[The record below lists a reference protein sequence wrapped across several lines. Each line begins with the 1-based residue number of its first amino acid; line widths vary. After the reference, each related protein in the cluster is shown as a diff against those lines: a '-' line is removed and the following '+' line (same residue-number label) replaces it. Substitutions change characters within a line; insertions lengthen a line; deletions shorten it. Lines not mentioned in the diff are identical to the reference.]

1 MDRKKPPAAD
11 SPAKLL
17 DDAIAR
23 HQRGDLAGA
32 VTGYRSVL
40 ERVPGNIDAAH
51 LLGLALWQ
59 SGEMAEGLD
68 RVIAAAKAAPKSV
81 AIQNNLGGMLMSIRE
96 FAAAEAAFRAA
107 LAVKSD
113 HVDALSNLSAV
124 LLELNR
130 PAEAEKAARQAL
142 AVAPN
147 RADAWSNRGV
157 ALLELGRFEEAE
169 KCQRKALVLDPGL
182 AVAHA
187 NLGTLLRRKG
197 LAGEAVPLFRRA
209 VELDPQQPVAR
220 FNLSLDHL
228 AEGRLAAGWE
238 DYEERFRARQRQS
251 RRGLDAPAW
260 EGDMLEGRHL
270 LIWPEQGL
278 GDEIMFASIF
288 PDLEGLDGP
297 VTVECEARLVA
308 LFARSFPHLRVAAS
322 GTTKAADY
330 QIPAGSLPRLARRD
344 LSRFPGRSWLSPDAG
359 AAARWRGALS
369 AGGPALTVGFCW
381 RSGLKSGERKGLY
394 PTLADFAPLFDLPG
408 IRWVPLQYDLAD
420 AATAAELAAGF
431 PAGADLY
438 RPDIDLRDDL
448 DGVAALTSALDL
460 VISAGT
466 AVSEL
471 AGALGVPVWRIGSD
485 DDWTRLG
492 TGVRPWYPT
501 TRCFQTCPGQ
511 GFTLV
516 LAGMA
521 CDLRALLPASASLAL
536 TPPLPADALPRAMAL
551 HKAGRL
557 DQAMALYR
565 AVLAAQPDEPV
576 ALHLLG
582 HALVQSGQAADGV
595 PFLERAVTLQP
606 DYVPALANLG
616 AALRG
621 LGRPGDALA
630 RYRQAARHA
639 PDNPLIG
646 VNVGLCQMD
655 QGDLPGAQAT
665 LSALVRTHPGLAPAQ
680 DALGLVRM
688 QAGDTAGAMAA
699 HRAAVTA
706 DPGLLSG
713 WVNLAAA
720 CKTAHR
726 FADAVHALRVAC
738 DLAPDRVEGWAS
750 LGYALY
756 RQGDVAGAQ
765 GALDRALSL
774 APDYAPALIDLAQ
787 IRSAQNRQD
796 QAVMLLDRV
805 LSGDPGNLLARWNRA
820 LLDLNEGRLTRG
832 WNDYAVRFAVGE
844 VVPDRRFAIPPWR
857 GEVLEG
863 KRLLVWREQGLGD
876 EILFLSQIQDL
887 LFQGA
892 RVVIECDPRLVGLLA
907 RSFPTAA
914 VRAQTDDPRDA
925 DFHCALGDLPA
936 RLRGHYQDFADSA
949 AWLRPDPALAE
960 SMAARL
966 QGLSPGLR
974 VGFCWRSQKLDG
986 DRAHGYLS
994 LAQMLPLLTLP
1005 GIVPVSLQYDGAVAE
1020 IEALAREHAVTIH
1033 RFPDIDLKDDLEAA
1047 AALTAGLDLVI
1058 SAPTAVGEMA
1068 AALGVP
1074 VWRFQGT
1081 QDWSGL
1087 GTGIRPWYPW
1097 MRLFATT
1104 PVVDAVATMRGELLR
1119 LLCVPPVGG
1128 SAPPPL
1134 PAPLP
1139 LTLAQAMERQQ
1150 AGDLQAAEMAY
1161 RRILDGDPGEVDAL
1175 HLLSQVLLRTDRAV
1189 EGLSLVDRALSI
1201 DPDFAPAHN
1210 TRGSL
1215 LKYLERFPAAE
1226 KAFRQALTLRPAY
1239 AEAWTNLGAVLVD
1252 MKRPADAEKAHRRAL
1267 AQRAGYPRAQV
1278 NLGVALRHLGR
1289 YAEAVDWH
1297 RRALETAPGM
1307 ADAWSDLGLCQ
1318 AALGG
1323 QTEGLASQNRAL
1335 QVDPTYAEAAV
1346 NRALLL
1352 ARQGDITDARA
1363 DLGRALVIRPGYA
1376 RALYNDGLLALGA
1389 GDLDHGWIGQE
1400 ARFDS
1405 GEVVWGNPPAVARW
1419 QGEPLAG
1426 RHLLVWREQGLG
1438 DETMFASHYHRLAG
1452 LGGPVSIWADP
1463 RLVPA
1468 LSRALPF
1475 AHVVAEGTLVAAD
1488 CHVPAGSLPH
1498 LMAPDIAG
1506 WDGAGF
1512 LRPAAD
1518 LARLWRARLAALP
1531 PGLRVGLCWRS
1542 QLNSADRDAAY
1553 TSLSD
1558 WLPLL
1563 ALPGVQVVSLQYDGA
1578 LAEIA
1583 AMEAAHG
1590 VRLHR
1595 WDGVDLRDDLETALA
1610 LTAGLDLVISV
1621 ATAVGEMA
1629 GALGVPVWRLSGQ
1642 IDWTRLGTGVRPWF
1656 ASMQV
1661 IDVPVGRT
1669 PAQQVPDLVRRLVA
1683 LCPDLVPDGDPAGW
1697 LERGIDLQRA
1707 GDATAAMPFYR
1718 AVIGREGEQPVALHL
1733 LGLALQQTG
1742 RTRDGEAYMERAV
1755 AAAPDYA
1762 AAWANLGNLRQ
1773 ALDRPDQAE
1782 AAYRQA
1788 LSLRPRD
1795 AGTWTNLGNALRT
1808 QRRFDAAAKAHE
1820 RAIGFDPT
1828 SAVAHGNLAVVWKE
1842 MDRPARA
1849 AAEYRQALDLGGD
1862 DTHLRAG
1869 LGDVLRIQGDLP
1881 GARRELSR
1889 ALDLD
1894 SGNAEAWNNLGRVA
1908 EVAGDAG
1915 AARRDYDRA
1924 LDLSPGLATA
1934 CYNRGRLD
1942 LNDGVLGAGWDGYA
1956 ARFRAEDSIRGRRL
1970 SLPAWDGSDL
1980 AGKRLLVW
1988 GEQGLGDEIMFG
2000 ALYPALMAACGQLV
2014 IEGDPRL
2021 SSLLAR
2027 AMPAATVRGATDDPR
2042 DADLAV
2048 AAGDVAGLLWRQL
2061 GDQEPRSYL
2070 SPRGDLL
2077 AGWRDRLAA
2086 LGPGLKV
2093 GICWRSG
2100 LVTAE
2105 RRAAYADL
2113 ADFAPLAAIPGLT
2126 LIDLQRRATAAEWDG
2141 AGFTVA
2147 HFPDLDL
2154 TDDLEGQAA
2163 LMAALDLVVTAPTA
2177 VGELAG
2183 ALGVPVWRLGP
2194 PDWTSLGT
2202 GVRPWFPSMRLID
2215 GRGGMRAAL
2224 ENAARDLVR
2233 LRPV

>member
-23 HQRGDLAGA
+23 HQQGDFAGA

-40 ERVPGNIDAAH
+40 QKVPGNIDASH

-59 SGEMAEGLD
+59 SGETAEGLD
-68 RVIAAAKAAPKSV
+68 RVLAAAKAAPKSV
-81 AIQNNLGGMLMSIRE
+81 AIQNNLGGMLMAIRE
-96 FAAAEAAFRAA
+96 FKAAEAAFRAA
-107 LAVKSD
+107 LAVKPD

-130 PAEAEKAARQAL
+130 TEEAEKAARQAL

-169 KCQRKALVLDPGL
+169 KCQRKALTLDPGL

-197 LAGEAVPLFRRA
+197 MVREAVPLFRRA

-228 AEGRLAAGWE
+228 AEGRLVEGWE

-251 RRGLDAPAW
+251 RRGVDAPAW

-270 LIWPEQGL
+270 LIWPEQGV
-278 GDEIMFASIF
+278 GDEILFASIL

-297 VTVECEARLVA
+297 VTVECDARLVP

-322 GTTKAADY
+322 GTTKTADY
-330 QIPAGSLPRLARRD
+330 QIPAGSLPRLARRH
-344 LSRFPGRSWLSPDAG
+344 LTRFPGRPWLVPDAG
-359 AAARWRGALS
+359 AVARWRAALS
-369 AGGPALTVGFCW
+369 ANGPALTVGFCW
-381 RSGLKSGERKGLY
+381 RSGLKSGERRGLY
-394 PTLADFAPLFDLPG
+394 PTLADFAPLFALPG

-420 AATAAELAAGF
+420 AVTAAELAAGL
-431 PAGADLY
+431 PHGVDLY
-438 RPDIDLRDDL
+438 RPDIDLHDDL

-460 VISAGT
+460 VVSAGT

-492 TGVRPWYPT
+492 VGVRPWYPT
-501 TRCFQTCPGQ
+501 TRCFQAGSGQ
-511 GFTLV
+511 SFTAL

-521 CDLRALLPASASLAL
+521 HDLCALLPSGKAAAPAAS
-536 TPPLPADALPRAMAL
+536 PPPDALPRAMAL

-557 DQAMALYR
+557 EPAMELYR
-565 AVLAAQPDEPV
+565 KVLAVQPDEPV

-595 PFLERAVTLQP
+595 PFMERAVSVQP
-606 DYVPALANLG
+606 GYVAALANLG
-616 AALRG
+616 AALRA

-630 RYRQAARHA
+630 RYRQAARFA
-639 PDNPLIG
+639 PDNPLIT

-655 QGDLPGAQAT
+655 QGDLTGAAKT
-665 LSALVRTHPGLAPAQ
+665 LSALIRTHPDLAPAH

-688 QAGDTAGAMAA
+688 QAGDMAGAMEA

-706 DPGLLSG
+706 DPRLLSG

-720 CKTAHR
+720 CKAAYR
-726 FADAVHALRVAC
+726 FADAVHALRSAC

-756 RQGDVAGAQ
+756 RQGDVVGAQ
-765 GALDRALSL
+765 DALERALALVPDYIPALIDRAQIWSAQARPDQAVALLDRALS
-774 APDYAPALIDLAQ
+774 I
-787 IRSAQNRQD
+787 
-796 QAVMLLDRV
+796 
-805 LSGDPGNLLARWNRA
+805 DPGNLLARWNRS
-820 LLDLNEGRLTRG
+820 LLDLNGGRLPRG
-832 WNDYAVRFAVGE
+832 WHDYAVRFAVGE
-844 VVPDRRFAIPPWR
+844 VVPDRRFALPPWR
-857 GEVLEG
+857 GEDLAG

-876 EILFLSQIQDL
+876 EILFLSQIPDL
-887 LFQGA
+887 LSMGA
-892 RVVIECDPRLVGLLA
+892 QLIIECDRRLVGLLS
-907 RSFPTAA
+907 RSFSTVE
-914 VRAQTDDPRDA
+914 VRAETDDPRDA

-936 RLRGHYQDFADSA
+936 RLRLDYKDFAGST
-949 AWLRPDPALAE
+949 AWLRPDPVLSDA
-960 SMAARL
+960 MAARL
-966 QGLSPGLR
+966 DGLPPGLR

-986 DRAHGYLS
+986 DRADGYLS
-994 LAQMLPLLTLP
+994 LAQMLPLLTVP

-1020 IEALAREHAVTIH
+1020 IEALARDHGVTLH
-1033 RFPDIDLKDDLEAA
+1033 RIPDIDLKDDLEAA

-1074 VWRFQGT
+1074 VWRFQSSR
-1081 QDWSGL
+1081 DWSGL
-1087 GTGIRPWYPW
+1087 GTGVRPWYPW
-1097 MRLFATT
+1097 LRIFLAA
-1104 PVVDAVATMRGELLR
+1104 PVVNAVVTMRGELLD
-1119 LLCVPPVGG
+1119 LLALPGTGG
-1128 SAPPPL
+1128 PHAPPSPS
-1134 PAPLP
+1134 P
-1139 LTLAQAMERQQ
+1139 LTLEQAVERQQ
-1150 AGDLQAAEMAY
+1150 AGDLTTAEAAY
-1161 RRILDGDPGEVDAL
+1161 RSILRGDPQEVDAL
-1175 HLLSQVLLRTDRAV
+1175 HLLSQVLLRTDRAA
-1189 EGLSLVDRALSI
+1189 EGLTLVDQALAL

-1215 LKYLERFPAAE
+1215 LKHLERFPAAE
-1226 KAFRQALTLRPAY
+1226 RAFRQALALRPAY

-1252 MKRPADAEKAHRRAL
+1252 LKRPADAEKAHRRAL
-1267 AQRAGYPRAQV
+1267 AQRADYPRAQV
-1278 NLGVALRHLGR
+1278 NLGMALRQLGR
-1289 YAEAVDWH
+1289 YAEAVEWH
-1297 RRALETAPGM
+1297 KRALNTAPGM

-1323 QTEGLASQNRAL
+1323 QAEGLASQDRAL
-1335 QVDPTYAEAAV
+1335 QIDPSYAEAAV

-1352 ARQGDITDARA
+1352 ARQGDVADARA
-1363 DLGRALVIRPGYA
+1363 DLGRALTIRPGYA
-1376 RALYNDGLLALGA
+1376 RALYNDGLLALGT
-1389 GDLDHGWIGQE
+1389 GDLGHGWIGQE

-1405 GEVVWGNPPAVARW
+1405 GEVAWGNPPAVQQW

-1452 LGGPVSIWADP
+1452 MGGPVTIWSDP
-1463 RLVPA
+1463 RLIPA

-1475 AHVVAEGTLVAAD
+1475 ARVVPEGTLVTAD
-1488 CHVPAGSLPH
+1488 CHVAAGSLPH
-1498 LMAPDIAG
+1498 LIAPDIAD

-1512 LRPAAD
+1512 LSPAAD
-1518 LARLWRARLAALP
+1518 LARLWRDRLAGLP

-1542 QLNSADRDAAY
+1542 QLSTADRAAAY

-1563 ALPGVQVVSLQYDGA
+1563 TLSGVQVVSLQYDGG
-1578 LAEIA
+1578 LAEIT

-1629 GALGVPVWRLSGQ
+1629 GALGVPVWRLSGPM
-1642 IDWTRLGTGVRPWF
+1642 DWTRLGTGVRPWF
-1656 ASMQV
+1656 SSMQV
-1661 IDVPVGRT
+1661 IDVPLGHS
-1669 PAQQVPDLVRRLVA
+1669 PAQQVPDLVRRLAA
-1683 LCPDLVPDGDPAGW
+1683 LRPDAQPDGDPAGW
-1697 LERGIDLQRA
+1697 LERGIERQRG
-1707 GDATAAMPFYR
+1707 GDARGAMPFYR

-1742 RTRDGEAYMERAV
+1742 QARDGEAYMERAV

-1762 AAWANLGNLRQ
+1762 AAWVNLGNLRQ
-1773 ALDRPDQAE
+1773 ALDRPEGAE

-1795 AGTWTNLGNALRT
+1795 AGTWTNLGNALRA
-1808 QRRFDAAAKAHE
+1808 QRRFDAAAKAHG
-1820 RAIGFDPT
+1820 RAIGFDPQ

-1842 MDRPARA
+1842 MDRPAQA
-1849 AAEYRQALDLGGD
+1849 AAEYHQALNLGGE

-1881 GARRELSR
+1881 GARRELAQ
-1889 ALDLD
+1889 ALALAPD
-1894 SGNAEAWNNLGRVA
+1894 NAEAWNNLGRVA
-1908 EVAGDAG
+1908 EMAGDAI
-1915 AARRDYDRA
+1915 AARRDYERA
-1924 LDLSPGLATA
+1924 LDLSPGMATA
-1934 CYNRGRLD
+1934 RYNRGRLD
-1942 LNDGVLGAGWDGYA
+1942 LNDGALGAGWDGYA
-1956 ARFRAEDSIRGRRL
+1956 FRFRGEDSIRGRRL
-1970 SLPAWDGSDL
+1970 SLPAWDGGDL
-1980 AGKRLLVW
+1980 TGKRLLVW
-1988 GEQGLGDEIMFG
+1988 GEQGLGDEIMFA
-2000 ALYPALMAACGQLV
+2000 ALYPALVAASGHLV

-2021 SSLLAR
+2021 SSLFAR
-2027 AMPAATVRGATDDPR
+2027 AFPTATVRGATDDPR

-2048 AAGDVAGLLWRQL
+2048 AAGDVGGRIWRRL
-2061 GDQEPRSYL
+2061 EDQMPRPYL
-2070 SPRGDLL
+2070 SPRADLL

-2086 LGPGLKV
+2086 LGPGLKI

-2100 LVTAE
+2100 LMTAE
-2105 RRAAYADL
+2105 RRAAYATL
-2113 ADFAPLAAIPGLT
+2113 RDFAPLAALPGVT
-2126 LIDLQRRATAAEWDG
+2126 LVDLQRQATDAEWQG
-2141 AGFTVA
+2141 AGFPVA
-2147 HFPDLDL
+2147 RFPDLDL

-2163 LMAALDLVVTAPTA
+2163 LIAALDLVVTAPTA

-2183 ALGVPVWRLGP
+2183 ALGVPVWRLGA

-2215 GRGGMRAAL
+2215 GCGGLQAAL
-2224 ENAARDLVR
+2224 EGVARDLPR
-2233 LRPV
+2233 LRQA